1 MTTDGTGQ
9 SEPRFLSQAAFARRR
24 GVSRNAV
31 TDWKQAGY
39 LVMTADG
46 KVDVEASEWSLDQ
59 RPANYRGGTTHR
71 PVRAI
76 PKDDGAVGKSAR
88 PAAPRQV
95 PPPPPVEE
103 WADEVVEITAL
114 AELVGNAGAIT
125 AKVAVEAG
133 ATMQVAAIL
142 DAAVTHQLWT
152 LADRLIGL
160 PEGPGVSPF
169 EAMVDRRIV
178 QPDWAALADA
188 AGEVV
193 DHDAWDAVIDALPFL
208 QPKPP
213 EDRTC

>member
-1 MTTDGTGQ
+1 MTGDKVTGDGPGQ

-46 KVDVEASEWSLDQ
+46 KVDVEASEWNLDQ

-76 PKDDGAVGKSAR
+76 PKANGPVGKTAL
-88 PAAPRQV
+88 PAGAPS
-95 PPPPPVEE
+95 PAPSPLVEE
-103 WADEVVEITAL
+103 WSDEVVEITAL
-114 AELVGNAGAIT
+114 AELVGNAGAIA
-125 AKVAVEAG
+125 AKAAVEAG

-142 DAAVTHQLWT
+142 DAAVTHHLWT

-169 EAMVDRRIV
+169 EGMVDRRIV

-193 DHDAWDAVIDALPFL
+193 DHDAWDAAIDALPFL
-208 QPKPP
+208 QPKSS
-213 EDRTC
+213 

>member
-1 MTTDGTGQ
+1 MTITTKAALADELGISRARVSQYVRDGLPVRSDGKLNRDEALNWLNQYGRGLNTG
-9 SEPRFLSQAAFARRR
+9 ADR
-24 GVSRNAV
+24 GVN
-31 TDWKQAGY
+31 
-39 LVMTADG
+39 
-46 KVDVEASEWSLDQ
+46 
-59 RPANYRGGTTHR
+59 
-71 PVRAI
+71 RAARLAK
-76 PKDDGAVGKSAR
+76 PKPAR
-88 PAAPRQV
+88 PKPAEPAPQLA
-95 PPPPPVEE
+95 EE

-114 AELVGNAGAIT
+114 AELVGNAGAIA

-142 DAAVTHQLWT
+142 DAAVTHHLWT

-193 DHDAWDAVIDALPFL
+193 DHDAWDAAIDALPFL

>member
-1 MTTDGTGQ
+1 MTTDVTGQ

-31 TDWKQAGY
+31 TDWKWAGH

-46 KVDVEASEWSLDQ
+46 KVDVEASEWNLDQ

-71 PVRAI
+71 PVRTA
-76 PKDDGAVGKSAR
+76 PKSSGPTGRLAR
-88 PAAPRQV
+88 PGTAPRPA
-95 PPPPPVEE
+95 PPPAEE
-103 WADEVVEITAL
+103 WSNEVVEIAAL
-114 AELVGNAGAIT
+114 AELVGNAGAIA

-133 ATMQVAAIL
+133 ATMRVATIL
-142 DAAVTHQLWT
+142 DAAVTHHLWT

-169 EAMVDRRIV
+169 ESMVDRRIV

-193 DHDAWDAVIDALPFL
+193 DHDAWDAAIDALPFL
-208 QPKPP
+208 QPKTP
-213 EDRTC
+213 